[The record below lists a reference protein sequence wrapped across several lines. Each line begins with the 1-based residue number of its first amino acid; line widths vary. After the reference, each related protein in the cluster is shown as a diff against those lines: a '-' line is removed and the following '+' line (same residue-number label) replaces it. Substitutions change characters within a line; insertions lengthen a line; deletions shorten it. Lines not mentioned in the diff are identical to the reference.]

1 MLYDI
6 TDVPT
11 TIPAEYLSWFDKFPS
26 RLLGI
31 GTDTKTIKGKYFGVA
46 TGIMYFAPANSS
58 GYNVCPMA
66 EVAKC
71 KVPCLNTAGRG
82 AMSNVQ
88 VSRLRKTL
96 FWVQYPDKFKVLLRK
111 ELDKL
116 IRYAKANNFEPA
128 CRLNGTSDIRWENY
142 IWDLMVEFSA
152 KGVQFYDYTKIPNRR
167 IPDPN
172 VYDCRT
178 FSYSGVL
185 EFQPYVDRA
194 IANKLRLAVVFRG
207 KAPIT
212 FKGMSVVDG
221 DISDIRYRE
230 PQGVVVALSAK
241 GKAKSD
247 TSGFV
252 VD

>member
-6 TDVPT
+6 ATPVP
-11 TIPAEYLSWFDKFPS
+11 AKYLSLFAKFPS

-31 GTDTKTIKGKYFGVA
+31 ETDTKTKKGAYFGVA
-46 TGIMYFAPANSS
+46 TGIMYLSPADTS
-58 GYNVCPMA
+58 GTNICPMA
-66 EVAKC
+66 EIAKC
-71 KVPCLNTAGRG
+71 KAPCLNTAGRG
-82 AMSNVQ
+82 VMSNVR

-96 FWVQYPDKFKVLLRK
+96 FWLQYPDKFQALLRK
-111 ELDKL
+111 ELDRL
-116 IRYAKANNFEPA
+116 IRSAKSRNLEPA

-142 IWDLMVEFSA
+142 IWDLMVEYSA
-152 KGVQFYDYTKIPNRR
+152 KGVRFYDYTKIPNRR
-167 IPDPN
+167 IPDPT
-172 VYDCRT
+172 VYDIT
-178 FSYSGVL
+178 FSYSGVPQ
-185 EFQPYVDRA
+185 FQPYVDRA
-194 IANKLRLAVVFRG
+194 VAKRSRLAVVFRG

-221 DISDIRYRE
+221 DISDIRYKE
-230 PQGVVVALSAK
+230 PQGVVVALFAK